1 MNTTRRK
8 YARRL
13 PPEQRREQLLDAAL
27 SLIPAGFD
35 TVTMESV
42 AKEAQVTK
50 PVLYDLFANRA
61 ELISALLER
70 EAGRATD
77 QVIAALPTGFATR
90 SPDDAFADAV
100 RVFVNAVVE
109 APDRWRLVLLPPEG
123 TPHEFRAQ
131 VELVRAG
138 VLAQIEDL
146 AALGLKE
153 LGLKEQGLKEQDSGG
168 LDDLDSGLLGHAML
182 ALAEMSGRLVLTDP
196 EKFTPDRLVA
206 FVSRIAHGLR

>member
-1 MNTTRRK
+1 MSTTRRK

-42 AKEAQVTK
+42 AKQASVTK
-50 PVLYDLFANRA
+50 PVLYDLFANRSS
-61 ELISALLER
+61 LISALLER
-70 EAGRATD
+70 EATRATE
-77 QVIAALPTGFATR
+77 QVLAALPTDFATR

-123 TPHEFRAQ
+123 TPREFRAQ
-131 VELVRAG
+131 VGLVRAG

-146 AALGLKE
+146 AALGVKE
-153 LGLKEQGLKEQDSGG
+153 LGC
-168 LDDLDSGLLGHAML
+168 LDDLDSALLGHAML

-206 FVSRIAHGLR
+206 FVTRIAHGLR

>member
-1 MNTTRRK
+1 MSTTRRK

-42 AKEAQVTK
+42 AKQAQVTK

-70 EAGRATD
+70 EAGRATE
-77 QVIAALPTGFATR
+77 QVIAALPTDFATR
-90 SPDDAFADAV
+90 APDDAFADAV
-100 RVFVNAVVE
+100 RVFVNAVVA

-153 LGLKEQGLKEQDSGG
+153 LGG
-168 LDDLDSGLLGHAML
+168 LDDLDSELLGHAML

>member
-35 TVTMESV
+35 AVTMESV

-50 PVLYDLFANRA
+50 PVLYDLFANRG
-61 ELISALLER
+61 ELISALLDR
-70 EAGRATD
+70 EAGRATE
-77 QVIAALPTGFATR
+77 QVIAALPTDFATR

-123 TPHEFRAQ
+123 TPNEFRAQ

-153 LGLKEQGLKEQDSGG
+153 LGR
-168 LDDLDSGLLGHAML
+168 LDDLDSALLGHAML

-196 EKFTPDRLVA
+196 DKFTPDRLAA
-206 FVSRIAHGLR
+206 FVTRIAHGLR

>member
-1 MNTTRRK
+1 MSTTRRK

-42 AKEAQVTK
+42 AKQAAVTK

-70 EAGRATD
+70 EATRATE
-77 QVIAALPTGFATR
+77 QVLAALPTDFATR

-153 LGLKEQGLKEQDSGG
+153 LGG
-168 LDDLDSGLLGHAML
+168 LDDLDSALLGHAML

-206 FVSRIAHGLR
+206 FVTRIAHGLR

>member
-1 MNTTRRK
+1 MSTTRRK

-42 AKEAQVTK
+42 AKQAEVTK

-61 ELISALLER
+61 ELIGALLER
-70 EAGRATD
+70 EAGRATE
-77 QVIAALPTGFATR
+77 QVLAALPTDFATR

-100 RVFVNAVVE
+100 RVFVTAVVE

-153 LGLKEQGLKEQDSGG
+153 LGR
-168 LDDLDSGLLGHAML
+168 LDDLDATLLGHAML

-196 EKFTPDRLVA
+196 EKFTPDRLAA
-206 FVSRIAHGLR
+206 FVTRLAHGLR

>member
-1 MNTTRRK
+1 MSTTRRK

-27 SLIPAGFD
+27 GLIAAGFD

-61 ELISALLER
+61 ELIGALLER

-77 QVIAALPTGFATR
+77 QVVAALPTDFATR

-123 TPHEFRAQ
+123 TPAEFRAQ

-138 VLAQIEDL
+138 VLAQIEEL

-153 LGLKEQGLKEQDSGG
+153 LGR
-168 LDDLDSGLLGHAML
+168 LDDLDSTLLGHAML

-196 EKFTPDRLVA
+196 ERFTPDRLVA
-206 FVSRIAHGLR
+206 FVTRIAHGLR

>member
-1 MNTTRRK
+1 VNTTRRK

-50 PVLYDLFANRA
+50 PVLYDLFANRG
-61 ELISALLER
+61 ELISALLDR
-70 EAGRATD
+70 EAGRATE
-77 QVIAALPTGFATR
+77 QVIAALPTDFATR

-100 RVFVNAVVE
+100 HVFVNAVVE

-123 TPHEFRAQ
+123 TPNEFRAQ

-153 LGLKEQGLKEQDSGG
+153 LGR
-168 LDDLDSGLLGHAML
+168 LDDLDSALLGHAML

-196 EKFTPDRLVA
+196 EKFTPDRLAA
-206 FVSRIAHGLR
+206 FVTRIAHGLR

>member
-1 MNTTRRK
+1 VNTTRRK

-50 PVLYDLFANRA
+50 PVLYDLFANRG
-61 ELISALLER
+61 ELISALLDR
-70 EAGRATD
+70 EAGRATE
-77 QVIAALPTGFATR
+77 QVVAALPTDFATR

-153 LGLKEQGLKEQDSGG
+153 LGR
-168 LDDLDSGLLGHAML
+168 LDDLDSALLGHAML

-196 EKFTPDRLVA
+196 EKFTPDRLAA
-206 FVSRIAHGLR
+206 FVTRIAHGLR

>member
-1 MNTTRRK
+1 MSTTRRR

-35 TVTMESV
+35 MVTMESV
-42 AKEAQVTK
+42 AKQAEVTK

-70 EAGRATD
+70 EAGRATE
-77 QVIAALPTGFATR
+77 QVIAALPTDFATR
-90 SPDDAFADAV
+90 APDDAFADAV
-100 RVFVNAVVE
+100 RVFVHAVVE

-123 TPHEFRAQ
+123 TPREFRAQ

-153 LGLKEQGLKEQDSGG
+153 LGG
-168 LDDLDSGLLGHAML
+168 LDDLDSALLGHAML

>member
-1 MNTTRRK
+1 VSTTRRK

-27 SLIPAGFD
+27 TLIPAGFD

-50 PVLYDLFANRA
+50 PVLYDLFANRG
-61 ELISALLER
+61 ELIGALLER
-70 EAGRATD
+70 EAARATE
-77 QVIAALPTGFATR
+77 QVLAALPTDFATR

-146 AALGLKE
+146 AALGVKE
-153 LGLKEQGLKEQDSGG
+153 LGLNDLGG
-168 LDDLDSGLLGHAML
+168 LDDLDSELLGHAML
-182 ALAEMSGRLVLTDP
+182 ALGEMSGRLVLTDP

-206 FVSRIAHGLR
+206 FVTRIAHGLR

>member
-50 PVLYDLFANRA
+50 PVLYDLFANRG
-61 ELISALLER
+61 ELISALLDR
-70 EAGRATD
+70 EAGRATE
-77 QVIAALPTGFATR
+77 QVIAALPTDFATR

-123 TPHEFRAQ
+123 TPTEFRAQ

-153 LGLKEQGLKEQDSGG
+153 LGR
-168 LDDLDSGLLGHAML
+168 LDDLDSALLGHAML

-196 EKFTPDRLVA
+196 DRFTPDRLAA
-206 FVSRIAHGLR
+206 FVTRIAHGLR

>member
-50 PVLYDLFANRA
+50 PVLYDLFANRG
-61 ELISALLER
+61 ELISALLDR
-70 EAGRATD
+70 EAGRATE
-77 QVIAALPTGFATR
+77 QVIAALPTDFATR

-123 TPHEFRAQ
+123 TPTEFRAQ

-153 LGLKEQGLKEQDSGG
+153 LGR
-168 LDDLDSGLLGHAML
+168 LDDLDSALLGHAML

-196 EKFTPDRLVA
+196 DKFTPDRLAA
-206 FVSRIAHGLR
+206 FVTRIAHGLR

>member
-1 MNTTRRK
+1 MSTTRRK

-42 AKEAQVTK
+42 AKRAEVTK
-50 PVLYDLFANRA
+50 PVLYDLFANRG
-61 ELISALLER
+61 ELIGALLER
-70 EAGRATD
+70 EAGRATE
-77 QVIAALPTGFATR
+77 QVLAALPTDFATR

-100 RVFVNAVVE
+100 RVFVTAVVE

-153 LGLKEQGLKEQDSGG
+153 LGR
-168 LDDLDSGLLGHAML
+168 LDDLDSALLGHAML

-196 EKFTPDRLVA
+196 EKFTPDRLAA
-206 FVSRIAHGLR
+206 FVTRIAHGLR

>member
-42 AKEAQVTK
+42 AKQAEVTK
-50 PVLYDLFANRA
+50 PVLYDLFANRG
-61 ELISALLER
+61 ELIGALLER
-70 EAGRATD
+70 EAGRATE
-77 QVIAALPTGFATR
+77 QVLAALPTDFATR

-100 RVFVNAVVE
+100 RAFVNAVVE

-123 TPHEFRAQ
+123 TPAEFRAQ

-146 AALGLKE
+146 AALGLEE
-153 LGLKEQGLKEQDSGG
+153 LGR
-168 LDDLDSGLLGHAML
+168 LDDLDSALLGHAML

-196 EKFTPDRLVA
+196 EKFTPDRLAA
-206 FVSRIAHGLR
+206 FVTRIAHGLR

>member
-1 MNTTRRK
+1 MSTTRRK

-42 AKEAQVTK
+42 AKQAAVTK
-50 PVLYDLFANRA
+50 PVLYDLFANRG

-70 EAGRATD
+70 EAARATE
-77 QVIAALPTGFATR
+77 QVLAALPTDFATR

-100 RVFVNAVVE
+100 RVFVHAVVE

-153 LGLKEQGLKEQDSGG
+153 LGG
-168 LDDLDSGLLGHAML
+168 LDDLDSALLGHAML

-206 FVSRIAHGLR
+206 FVTRIAHGLR

>member
-1 MNTTRRK
+1 VNTTRRK

-42 AKEAQVTK
+42 AKQAEVTK
-50 PVLYDLFANRA
+50 PVLYDLFANRG

-70 EAGRATD
+70 EAGRATE
-77 QVIAALPTGFATR
+77 QVLAALPTDFATR

-100 RVFVNAVVE
+100 RVFVHAVVE

-123 TPHEFRAQ
+123 TPHEFRDQ

-153 LGLKEQGLKEQDSGG
+153 LGR
-168 LDDLDSGLLGHAML
+168 LDDLDSALLGHAML
-182 ALAEMSGRLVLTDP
+182 ALAEMSGRLALTDP

-206 FVSRIAHGLR
+206 FVTRIAHGLR

>member
-1 MNTTRRK
+1 MSTTRRK
-8 YARRL
+8 YAQRL
-13 PPEQRREQLLDAAL
+13 PPAERREQLLDAAL

-42 AKEAQVTK
+42 AKQAQVTK
-50 PVLYDLFANRA
+50 PVLYDLFANRTD
-61 ELISALLER
+61 LISALLER
-70 EAGRATD
+70 EAGRATE
-77 QVIAALPTGFATR
+77 QVLAALPTDFATR

-123 TPHEFRAQ
+123 TPREFRTQ

-153 LGLKEQGLKEQDSGG
+153 LGG
-168 LDDLDSGLLGHAML
+168 LDDLDSELLGHAML

-206 FVSRIAHGLR
+206 LVSRIAHGLR

>member
-1 MNTTRRK
+1 VNTTRRK

-42 AKEAQVTK
+42 AKRAEVTK
-50 PVLYDLFANRA
+50 PVLYDLFANRG
-61 ELISALLER
+61 ELIGALLER
-70 EAGRATD
+70 EAGRATE
-77 QVIAALPTGFATR
+77 QVIAALPTDFATR

-100 RVFVNAVVE
+100 RAFVNAVVE

-123 TPHEFRAQ
+123 TPAEFRAQ

-153 LGLKEQGLKEQDSGG
+153 LGR
-168 LDDLDSGLLGHAML
+168 LDDLDSALLGHAML

-196 EKFTPDRLVA
+196 EKFTPDRLAA
-206 FVSRIAHGLR
+206 FVTRIAHGLR

>member
-1 MNTTRRK
+1 MSTTRRK

-13 PPEQRREQLLDAAL
+13 PPEERREQLLDAAL

-35 TVTMESV
+35 SVTMESV
-42 AKEAQVTK
+42 AKQAQVTK

-61 ELISALLER
+61 ELIGALLER
-70 EAGRATD
+70 EAGRATE
-77 QVIAALPTGFATR
+77 QVIAALPTDFATR

-123 TPHEFRAQ
+123 TPREFRAQ

-153 LGLKEQGLKEQDSGG
+153 LGG
-168 LDDLDSGLLGHAML
+168 LDDLDSDLLGHAML

-206 FVSRIAHGLR
+206 FVTRIAHGLR

>member
-1 MNTTRRK
+1 MSTTRRK

-42 AKEAQVTK
+42 AKQAAVTK

-70 EAGRATD
+70 EATRATE
-77 QVIAALPTGFATR
+77 QVVAALPTDFATR
-90 SPDDAFADAV
+90 SPDDAFAYAV

-109 APDRWRLVLLPPEG
+109 CPDRWRLVLLPPEG
-123 TPHEFRAQ
+123 TPREFRAQ

-153 LGLKEQGLKEQDSGG
+153 LGG
-168 LDDLDSGLLGHAML
+168 LDDLDSTLLGHAML

-206 FVSRIAHGLR
+206 FVARIAHGLR

>member
-42 AKEAQVTK
+42 AKRAEVTK
-50 PVLYDLFANRA
+50 PVLYDLFANRG
-61 ELISALLER
+61 ELIGALLER
-70 EAGRATD
+70 EAGRATE
-77 QVIAALPTGFATR
+77 QVIAARPTDFATR

-100 RVFVNAVVE
+100 RAFVNAVVE

-123 TPHEFRAQ
+123 TPAEFRAQ

-153 LGLKEQGLKEQDSGG
+153 LGR
-168 LDDLDSGLLGHAML
+168 LDDLDSALLGHAML

-196 EKFTPDRLVA
+196 EKFTPDRLAA
-206 FVSRIAHGLR
+206 FVTRIAHGLR

>member
-50 PVLYDLFANRA
+50 PVLYDLFANRG
-61 ELISALLER
+61 ELISALLDR
-70 EAGRATD
+70 EAGRATE
-77 QVIAALPTGFATR
+77 QVIAALPTDFATR

-123 TPHEFRAQ
+123 TPNEFRAQ

-153 LGLKEQGLKEQDSGG
+153 LGR
-168 LDDLDSGLLGHAML
+168 LDDLDSALLGHAML

-196 EKFTPDRLVA
+196 DKFTPDRLAA
-206 FVSRIAHGLR
+206 FVTRIAHGLR

>member
-1 MNTTRRK
+1 MSTTRRK

-13 PPEQRREQLLDAAL
+13 PPEQRREQLLNAAL

-35 TVTMESV
+35 SVTMESV
-42 AKEAQVTK
+42 AKQAQVTK

-70 EAGRATD
+70 EAGRATE
-77 QVIAALPTGFATR
+77 QVIAALPTDFATR

-153 LGLKEQGLKEQDSGG
+153 LGG
-168 LDDLDSGLLGHAML
+168 LDDLDSELLGHAML

-196 EKFTPDRLVA
+196 DKFTPDRLVA
-206 FVSRIAHGLR
+206 FVSRIAHGLS

>member
-50 PVLYDLFANRA
+50 PVLYDLFANRG

-70 EAGRATD
+70 EAGRATE
-77 QVIAALPTGFATR
+77 QVVAALPTDFATR

-100 RVFVNAVVE
+100 RVFVNAVVT

-123 TPHEFRAQ
+123 TPAEFRAQ

-138 VLAQIEDL
+138 VLAQIEEL

-153 LGLKEQGLKEQDSGG
+153 LGR
-168 LDDLDSGLLGHAML
+168 LDDLDSALLGHAML

-196 EKFTPDRLVA
+196 ERFTPDRLAA
-206 FVSRIAHGLR
+206 FVTRIAHGLR

>member
-1 MNTTRRK
+1 MSTTRRK

-27 SLIPAGFD
+27 SLIRAGFD

-50 PVLYDLFANRA
+50 PVLYDLFANRG

-70 EAGRATD
+70 EAGRATE
-77 QVIAALPTGFATR
+77 QVVAALPTDFATR

-153 LGLKEQGLKEQDSGG
+153 LGR
-168 LDDLDSGLLGHAML
+168 LDDLDSALLGHAML

-196 EKFTPDRLVA
+196 EKFTPDRLAA
-206 FVSRIAHGLR
+206 FVTRIAHGLR

>member
-1 MNTTRRK
+1 MSTTRRK

-42 AKEAQVTK
+42 AKQAAVTK

-70 EAGRATD
+70 EAARATE
-77 QVIAALPTGFATR
+77 QVLAALPTDFATR

-123 TPHEFRAQ
+123 TPREFRAQ

-146 AALGLKE
+146 AALGVQE
-153 LGLKEQGLKEQDSGG
+153 LGG
-168 LDDLDSGLLGHAML
+168 LDDLDSALLGHAML

-206 FVSRIAHGLR
+206 FVTRIAHGLR

>member
-1 MNTTRRK
+1 MSTTRRK

-27 SLIPAGFD
+27 TLIPAGFD

-42 AKEAQVTK
+42 AKQAQVTK
-50 PVLYDLFANRA
+50 PVLYDLFANRG
-61 ELISALLER
+61 ELISALLDR

-77 QVIAALPTGFATR
+77 QVLAALPTGFATR

-146 AALGLKE
+146 TALGLKE
-153 LGLKEQGLKEQDSGG
+153 LGG
-168 LDDLDSGLLGHAML
+168 LDDLDSALLGHAML
-182 ALAEMSGRLVLTDP
+182 ALAEMSGRLLLTDP
-196 EKFTPDRLVA
+196 DRFTPDRLVA
-206 FVSRIAHGLR
+206 FVTRIAHGLR

>member
-1 MNTTRRK
+1 MSTTRRK

-42 AKEAQVTK
+42 AKQAAVTK
-50 PVLYDLFANRA
+50 PVLYDLFANRG

-70 EAGRATD
+70 EAARATE
-77 QVIAALPTGFATR
+77 QVLAALPTDFATR

-100 RVFVNAVVE
+100 RVFVNAVVA

-138 VLAQIEDL
+138 VLAQIEEL

-153 LGLKEQGLKEQDSGG
+153 LGG
-168 LDDLDSGLLGHAML
+168 LDDLDSALLGHAML

-206 FVSRIAHGLR
+206 FVTRIAHGLR

>member
-1 MNTTRRK
+1 MSTTRRK

-13 PPEQRREQLLDAAL
+13 PPEERREQLLDAAL

-42 AKEAQVTK
+42 AKQAAVTK
-50 PVLYDLFANRA
+50 PVLYDLFANRSD
-61 ELISALLER
+61 LISALLTR
-70 EAGRATD
+70 EADRATE
-77 QVIAALPTGFATR
+77 QVLAALPTDFASR
-90 SPDDAFADAV
+90 APDDAFADAV

-109 APDRWRLVLLPPEG
+109 CPDRWRLVLLPPEG

-138 VLAQIEDL
+138 VVAQIEEL

-153 LGLKEQGLKEQDSGG
+153 LGG
-168 LDDLDSGLLGHAML
+168 LDDLDATLLGHAML
-182 ALAEMSGRLVLTDP
+182 ALGEMSGRLALTDP

-206 FVSRIAHGLR
+206 FVTRVAHGLR

>member
-42 AKEAQVTK
+42 AKQAEVTK
-50 PVLYDLFANRA
+50 PVLYDLFANRG

-70 EAGRATD
+70 EAGRATE
-77 QVIAALPTGFATR
+77 QVLAALPTDFATR
-90 SPDDAFADAV
+90 SPDDAFAYAV
-100 RVFVNAVVE
+100 RVFVQAVVE

-123 TPHEFRAQ
+123 TPHEFRDQ

-153 LGLKEQGLKEQDSGG
+153 LGR
-168 LDDLDSGLLGHAML
+168 LDDLDSALLGHAML

-206 FVSRIAHGLR
+206 FVTRIAHGLR

>member
-42 AKEAQVTK
+42 AKQAEVTK

-70 EAGRATD
+70 EAARATD
-77 QVIAALPTGFATR
+77 QVIAALPTDFATR

-138 VLAQIEDL
+138 VLAQIEEL

-153 LGLKEQGLKEQDSGG
+153 LGG

-182 ALAEMSGRLVLTDP
+182 ALAEMSGRLVLTEP

>member
-1 MNTTRRK
+1 MSTTRRK

-27 SLIPAGFD
+27 GLIPAGFD
-35 TVTMESV
+35 SVTMESV
-42 AKEAQVTK
+42 AKAAQVTK

-61 ELISALLER
+61 ELIGALLER

-77 QVIAALPTGFATR
+77 QVVAALPTDFATR

-100 RVFVNAVVE
+100 RVFVHAVVE

-123 TPHEFRAQ
+123 TPAEFRAQ

-138 VLAQIEDL
+138 VLAQIEEL

-153 LGLKEQGLKEQDSGG
+153 LGR
-168 LDDLDSGLLGHAML
+168 LDDLDSALLGHAML

-196 EKFTPDRLVA
+196 ERFTPDRLVA
-206 FVSRIAHGLR
+206 FVTRIAHGLR

>member
-42 AKEAQVTK
+42 AKQAEVTK
-50 PVLYDLFANRA
+50 PVLYDQFANRG

-70 EAGRATD
+70 EASRATE
-77 QVIAALPTGFATR
+77 QVIAALPTDFATR

-100 RVFVNAVVE
+100 RVFVQAVVE

-131 VELVRAG
+131 VELVRTG

-153 LGLKEQGLKEQDSGG
+153 LGG
-168 LDDLDSGLLGHAML
+168 LDDLDSALLGHAML

-206 FVSRIAHGLR
+206 FVTRIAHGLR

>member
-1 MNTTRRK
+1 MSTTRRK

-42 AKEAQVTK
+42 AKQAAVTK
-50 PVLYDLFANRA
+50 PVLYDLFANRSS
-61 ELISALLER
+61 LISALLER
-70 EAGRATD
+70 EATRATE
-77 QVIAALPTGFATR
+77 QVLAALPTDFATR

-123 TPHEFRAQ
+123 TPREFRAQ

-146 AALGLKE
+146 AALGVKE
-153 LGLKEQGLKEQDSGG
+153 LGG
-168 LDDLDSGLLGHAML
+168 LDDLDSALLGHAML

-206 FVSRIAHGLR
+206 FVTRIAHGLR

>member
-1 MNTTRRK
+1 MSTTRRK

-27 SLIPAGFD
+27 ALIPAGFD

-42 AKEAQVTK
+42 AKQAQVTK

-61 ELISALLER
+61 SLIGALLER
-70 EAGRATD
+70 EAARATE
-77 QVIAALPTGFATR
+77 QVAAALPTDFATR

-100 RVFVNAVVE
+100 RVFVDAVVA

-123 TPHEFRAQ
+123 TPREFRAQ

-138 VLAQIEDL
+138 VLAQVEEL

-153 LGLKEQGLKEQDSGG
+153 LRRTEPGG
-168 LDDLDSGLLGHAML
+168 LDDVDSGLLGHAML
-182 ALAEMSGRLVLTDP
+182 ALAEMSGRLVLTEPDR
-196 EKFTPDRLVA
+196 FTPDRLVA